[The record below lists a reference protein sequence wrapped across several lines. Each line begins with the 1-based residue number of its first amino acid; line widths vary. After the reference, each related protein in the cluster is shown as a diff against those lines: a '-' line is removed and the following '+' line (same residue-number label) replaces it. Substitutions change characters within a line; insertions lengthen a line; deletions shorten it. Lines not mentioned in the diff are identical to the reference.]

1 MVLVSLYRE
10 EMVYFEKVINV
21 IEKQFEEIIME
32 DDVFVDDN
40 DIEDDDGNVDN
51 EQNENVVI
59 FVCI

>member
-1 MVLVSLYRE
+1 
-10 EMVYFEKVINV
+10 
-21 IEKQFEEIIME
+21 ME

-40 DIEDDDGNVDN
+40 DIEDDDDGNVDN